1 MKSGGVAGAM
11 NVEGTVGATL
21 TTTTGTNHDVPLQLP
36 ESWSAPVWKKFFCI

>member
-21 TTTTGTNHDVPLQLP
+21 TTTATNHASCVI
-36 ESWSAPVWKKFFCI
+36 SGI